1 MPALSWE
8 ILRLIALVVV
18 FLPVLVVNLR
28 TGTLPNWGS
37 LAVLVAGVVI
47 GLFRPDPLDLP
58 WLFWIGGLV
67 TWLALFAAMRAPA
80 GLVKIGIA
88 FLPWF
93 EGPGEYLAFIVIAML
108 IVGMAGATMRFKTV
122 PFAPG
127 LMISGLGLFAVTAAM

>member
-1 MPALSWE
+1 MPSLSWE

-28 TGTLPNWGS
+28 NGTLPNWGS
-37 LAVLVAGVVI
+37 LAVLVAGI
-47 GLFRPDPLDLP
+47 AIALFRHDAVDLP
-58 WLFWIGGLV
+58 WLFWVGGLV
-67 TWLALFAAMRAPA
+67 VWLALFAALRVPA

-93 EGPGEYLAFIVIAML
+93 EGPGEYLVFFIVAML
-108 IVGMAGATMRFKTV
+108 IVGAAGVTMRFKTV

-127 LMISGLGLFAVTAAM
+127 LMISALGLFVVTAAV